1 MAAPVLA
8 RRDRLALLLQR
19 EVGRLLSPLWVPLVM
34 GIMRFGFGW
43 RIEGVQATRREFRRL
58 MRESTS
64 PLLVCANHL
73 TMLDS
78 FLIAWALAPASWY
91 VRHYASLPWNTPER
105 VHFARTRAMRALIY
119 VMKCIPVLRG
129 GDRGEVGRVLARVA
143 WLLSRGEVALVFPEG
158 GRSRSGRVDLEAVT
172 YGVGRLVKQ
181 VPGCR
186 VLCVYLRGERQQT
199 YTAAPARGERFR
211 VELRCLEP
219 KSADA
224 GLRGSLDLSR
234 QILGC
239 LAELEQRHFEGCPS

>member
-1 MAAPVLA
+1 MA
-8 RRDRLALLLQR
+8 
-19 EVGRLLSPLWVPLVM
+19 
-34 GIMRFGFGW
+34 IMRFGFGW
-43 RIEGVQATRREFRRL
+43 RIEGAKAARREFLRLRRQ
-58 MRESTS
+58 STS

-91 VRHYASLPWNTPER
+91 LRHYASLPWNTPER

-158 GRSRSGRVDLEAVT
+158 GRSRTGRVDTAAAT
-172 YGVGRLVKQ
+172 YGVGRLLKE

-186 VLCVYLRGERQQT
+186 VLCVYLRGEGQEG

-211 VELRCLEP
+211 VQLACLEP
-219 KSADA
+219 KSTHA
-224 GLRGSLDLSR
+224 GLRGSLELSG
-234 QILGC
+234 QILRC
-239 LAELEQRHFEGCPS
+239 LAELERRHFEGRAA

>member
-1 MAAPVLA
+1 VAPGLP

-19 EVGRLLSPLWVPLVM
+19 EVGRVLSPLWIPLVM

-43 RIEGVQATRREFRRL
+43 RIEGARATRREFRRL
-58 MRESTS
+58 RRASAS

-78 FLIAWALAPASWY
+78 FLVAWALAPASWY

-105 VHFARTRAMRALIY
+105 IHFARTRAMRALIY
-119 VMKCIPVLRG
+119 VMKCIPVRRG
-129 GDRGEVGRVLARVA
+129 GDRGEVGRVLGRVA
-143 WLLSRGEVALVFPEG
+143 WLLARGEVALVFPEG
-158 GRSRSGRVDLEAVT
+158 GRSRTGRVDTEAVT
-172 YGVGRLVKQ
+172 YGVGRLVKE

-186 VLCVYLRGERQQT
+186 VLCVYLRGQGQAG

-211 VELRCLEP
+211 VELACLEP
-219 KSADA
+219 KSAHA

-234 QILGC
+234 QILSC
-239 LAELEQRHFEGCPS
+239 LAELERRHFEGRAA